1 MHGVSTLGLGGDLA
15 PAQRKE
21 RKTISCQHHA
31 SNLINAKATKAGRS
45 RTRCDRLAQMS
56 ERKRPMRQ
64 AAPVPRTPPRR
75 SAPAASTDDIPNLE
89 LQCGHVTPRA
99 AATPIGPPMPLPRP
113 MPLSITS
120 ISASDLTAH
129 LSDVSPRQTM
139 QTMAHKQSP
148 NPLLVRGAGTVA
160 AGSPSLPAWPTG
172 SAATRARI
180 PDFDPNRPLTPAV
193 GVESASRASPATTPS
208 MPCGQLRPEVVS
220 LSSASSPT
228 ARANA
233 APLVRPPDV
242 TASPAR
248 AQKCTVHTHTPS
260 RPLEEKVGLW

>member
-1 MHGVSTLGLGGDLA
+1 M
-15 PAQRKE
+15 
-21 RKTISCQHHA
+21 
-31 SNLINAKATKAGRS
+31 INAKATKAGRS

-120 ISASDLTAH
+120 ISASELTAH

-139 QTMAHKQSP
+139 ADNCPRSSHLTLSLFAGQVQWRPAHRACLRGRLDRLQREREFLISIRTVRP
-148 NPLLVRGAGTVA
+148 RRLLVWSPPRVQVRQPHPQCH
-160 AGSPSLPAWPTG
+160 AGS
-172 SAATRARI
+172 
-180 PDFDPNRPLTPAV
+180 
-193 GVESASRASPATTPS
+193 
-208 MPCGQLRPEVVS
+208 CGQRWF
-220 LSSASSPT
+220 LSRV
-228 ARANA
+228 RAHQ
-233 APLVRPPDV
+233 PR
-242 TASPAR
+242 
-248 AQKCTVHTHTPS
+248 
-260 RPLEEKVGLW
+260 GLMRRRW

>member
-1 MHGVSTLGLGGDLA
+1 M
-15 PAQRKE
+15 
-21 RKTISCQHHA
+21 
-31 SNLINAKATKAGRS
+31 INAKATKAGRS

-148 NPLLVRGAGTVA
+148 NPLLVRGAGTCVSTRIA
-160 AGSPSLPAWPTG
+160 RGRSHCRCLSLP
-172 SAATRARI
+172 RRI
-180 PDFDPNRPLTPAV
+180 PAHHARYVRSSLLYAFCTRIRWV
-193 GVESASRASPATTPS
+193 GAA
-208 MPCGQLRPEVVS
+208 LLLVV
-220 LSSASSPT
+220 
-228 ARANA
+228 
-233 APLVRPPDV
+233 V
-242 TASPAR
+242 
-248 AQKCTVHTHTPS
+248 
-260 RPLEEKVGLW
+260 